1 MYHILC
7 IQISL
12 LRWHVFC
19 SKSALWIY
27 NSHFHPKYRS
37 GRPCCPLVNSFQ
49 QISTS
54 TDETLKNRFLMQ
66 TRSYHNFS
74 DLHLTVLLHQS
85 NLPDTLLLCFLLF
98 FCISMMHRCIYDC
111 FSHIYPFCQFN
122 NKIIPSFVSL

>member
-1 MYHILC
+1 MYRILY
-7 IQISL
+7 IRIYHL
-12 LRWHVFC
+12 HWHVFYP
-19 SKSALWIY
+19 KSALWIY
-27 NSHFHPKYRS
+27 NSHFHHKYRS
-37 GRPCCPLVNSFQ
+37 EIPFYRPVDSSL
-49 QISTS
+49 QITIS
-54 TDETLKNRFLMQ
+54 TDEILKNRFLMQ
-66 TRSYHNFS
+66 TQSYHNCS